1 MKRARGGVG
10 GDSSSVS
17 TQLHHV
23 PQPRLGLWLA
33 GLGTLS
39 VFTKFCWAAPEG
51 RSAGNQ
57 LGGRDRPSEG
67 CCFQPGSHGGER
79 PVVCMGGA
87 EGRAAGWGAAGG
99 RPSASPATRSSSSQ
113 SPWVMVREAYLGSL
127 VPITIFKKAMDT
139 EAQSG

>member
-39 VFTKFCWAAPEG
+39 IFTKFCWAEPRKGGQLEI
-51 RSAGNQ
+51 SWVAGT
-57 LGGRDRPSEG
+57 
-67 CCFQPGSHGGER
+67 
-79 PVVCMGGA
+79 A
-87 EGRAAGWGAAGG
+87 
-99 RPSASPATRSSSSQ
+99 
-113 SPWVMVREAYLGSL
+113 
-127 VPITIFKKAMDT
+127 
-139 EAQSG
+139 